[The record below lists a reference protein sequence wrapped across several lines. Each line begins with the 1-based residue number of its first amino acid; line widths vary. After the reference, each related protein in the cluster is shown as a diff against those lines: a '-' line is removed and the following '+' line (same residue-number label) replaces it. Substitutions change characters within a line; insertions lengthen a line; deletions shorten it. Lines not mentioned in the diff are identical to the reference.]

1 MTAGAGFIG
10 SPVVR
15 NSNNNRHTVV
25 HAVKLS
31 TLSQLVFL
39 VEIRNNHKYYFKYV
53 SVCDKTI
60 MGRILASH
68 KPDTVK
74 FLAAKAMLNFRFLVL
89 LPSLNEYNFVC
100 LSVKLS
106 TG

>member
-1 MTAGAGFIG
+1 
-10 SPVVR
+10 
-15 NSNNNRHTVV
+15 
-25 HAVKLS
+25 
-31 TLSQLVFL
+31 
-39 VEIRNNHKYYFKYV
+39 
-53 SVCDKTI
+53 

-68 KPDTVK
+68 KLDTVK